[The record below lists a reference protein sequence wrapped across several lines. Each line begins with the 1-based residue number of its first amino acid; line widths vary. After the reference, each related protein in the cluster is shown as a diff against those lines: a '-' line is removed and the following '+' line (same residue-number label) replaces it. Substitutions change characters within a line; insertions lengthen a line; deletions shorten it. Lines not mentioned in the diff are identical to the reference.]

1 MINLKLTYLLL
12 GFLIVSVK
20 SKAQTDYVFYSNEE
34 EELFKKAQNKEP
46 YDTFKLL
53 YFVEGKSVDEFNAL
67 EKKLNEFYAK
77 NKEILSQ
84 TSKTKTYKYLHKEI
98 QKTFFTKFVDSAQL
112 PHLYRKGEYNCLMGT
127 SIYSYFLQKMKV
139 PYQVM
144 EAPGHVYVKTNING
158 KEINFETTIPKE
170 QGTYVVSVEEKQKF
184 VDQLLESKIISSEDL
199 VKKGYEKCYRDY
211 LYDTSFLS
219 MKSLVGMAYFNS
231 AAFAIQ
237 NANYKKAISQYEK
250 CKLFYNSK
258 MTDYNQNL
266 AVAYLV
272 EMESKK
278 ENNYKQTAKY
288 ILQYNTKLIG
298 TFVEQNVHS
307 NMYKLLMENSDFE
320 GFKELYPYIQTVLS
334 NDSSYTN
341 NIRHSYFWILGTY
354 YNAVHETDSAI
365 KNMIIAYKLKRTN
378 LALFNDIET
387 LLIKTVMSSEEKLK
401 NNVSSYG
408 FDYNDMETLSPNSY
422 RNNAQKDAVP
432 DLVENAIKI
441 KKQISITFSDID
453 SSMFEKLDMSLK
465 FIHLIY
471 TKVFPIVDSTNTETN
486 PKLLAEKAYNIYK
499 SIKFG
504 LTQEQKKYY
513 FSSLIGSLWFVHQ
526 YEDALVYCNFAQ
538 KEQPFD
544 TYFVNMEKDLRR
556 TLLYLKYDRKSEG
569 PRPSVLYR

>member
-1 MINLKLTYLLL
+1 MIKLKLTYLLL

-53 YFVEGKSVDEFNAL
+53 YFVEGKSADEFNAL

-170 QGTYVVSVEEKQKF
+170 QGTYIVSVEEKQKF

-237 NANYKKAISQYEK
+237 KANYKKAISQYEK

-258 MTDYNQNL
+258 MTEYNQNL

-320 GFKELYPYIQTVLS
+320 GFKELYPYIQTLLS

-354 YNAVHETDSAI
+354 YNAVHKTDSAI
-365 KNMIIAYKLKRTN
+365 KNMIIAYKLKRNN
-378 LALFNDIET
+378 LALFNEIET
-387 LLIKTVMSSEEKLK
+387 LLAQIALKADEELRSNAASQGFSYNETGDLRLTNKQNYFTLASDTVFISKVITIKRGV
-401 NNVSSYG
+401 Y
-408 FDYNDMETLSPNSY
+408 YNY
-422 RNNAQKDAVP
+422 K
-432 DLVENAIKI
+432 
-441 KKQISITFSDID
+441 DID
-453 SSMFEKLDMSLK
+453 SSMFEKLDNSLK
-465 FIHLIY
+465 FIHLMY
-471 TKVFPIVDSTNTETN
+471 AKVQPILDSTIRTISQVEQAKHAHTIFIRT
-486 PKLLAEKAYNIYK
+486 KYLYTI
-499 SIKFG
+499 
-504 LTQEQKKYY
+504 EQKTFY
-513 FSSLIGSLWFVHQ
+513 FKTVSTYLGHLKH
-526 YEDALVYCNFAQ
+526 YDEALEYCRAAK
-538 KEQPFD
+538 KELPFD
-544 TYFVNMEKDLRR
+544 TKFNQLELDLKLEQKFME
-556 TLLYLKYDRKSEG
+556 YENQRKQYY
-569 PRPSVLYR
+569 RPSGH